1 MFVFKQFS
9 KYLFPSQLNLFVF
22 LLALQASVQIKAA
35 VSDYGNLRVLLWLSI
50 VLLPLLA
57 ALWILA
63 LLAVNDALDE
73 LHYAYSVTSLLC
85 ALYVFIGHCLVN
97 RRVRYNI
104 RITWLRLTRSGSR
117 GSEESFTATR
127 TSGVQ
132 NTPAHMIGSAG
143 AHGFMQPMDQLM
155 GLEGEPS
162 SSTTSRSNR
171 GGSGTGQAEDSVD
184 GLYYEGGGKRHRRHR
199 SKCRRRRHRHRSKQ
213 AAAFGSETGSSD
225 DVSYDQSMELAS
237 SHSSDEDEDGPGRI
251 INLQERLRPSG
262 PLLEQQMQQRGQQE
276 LLEQQQQN
284 QINTLIRQS
293 QHQSPSIYSTAQQ
306 QPQLKHSSSE
316 QTNSSEA
323 ATIVYGQRLATTT
336 TEGSTT
342 LQRSNIL
349 AMTAGLS
356 EQCHAPS
363 ASPAHSVHSIP
374 SVPAAYGHYQHPIS
388 RPVPAV
394 APGQQL
400 VEHIYSYARR
410 PGQHYSTLG
419 PRPAPD
425 DSIGLPAVYNPES
438 PYAIAAPRPMPRSVL
453 QASVAAAGATGGSTS
468 PSGSGSSQSSHV
480 RLISQSVETSTNS
493 AGVTS
498 ANLDR

>member
-1 MFVFKQFS
+1 M
-9 KYLFPSQLNLFVF
+9 F

-35 VSDYGNLRVLLWLSI
+35 VCDYGNLRILLWLSI

-132 NTPAHMIGSAG
+132 NTPAHMVGG
-143 AHGFMQPMDQLM
+143 VAHGFMQPMDQLM
-155 GLEGEPS
+155 GLEAEPS

-171 GGSGTGQAEDSVD
+171 GGGSGVGPTEDSVD
-184 GLYYEGGGKRHRRHR
+184 QIDGIYYEGGKRDRHRRHR
-199 SKCRRRRHRHRSKQ
+199 KCRRRRHRHRSKQ
-213 AAAFGSETGSSD
+213 AFGSETTGSSD

-237 SHSSDEDEDGPGRI
+237 SHSSDDDEDGPGRI
-251 INLQERLRPSG
+251 LDLQEKLRPSG
-262 PLLEQQMQQRGQQE
+262 PLLEQQMQQRGHSE
-276 LLEQQQQN
+276 LIEQQKQN

-293 QHQSPSIYSTAQQ
+293 QHNSPSIYSTTQQ
-306 QPQLKHSSSE
+306 QLKHSSSE

-323 ATIVYGQRLATTT
+323 PTILYGQRLPTTT

-356 EQCHAPS
+356 EQCHASVAPLS
-363 ASPAHSVHSIP
+363 ASPAHSLHSIP
-374 SVPAAYGHYQHPIS
+374 SQVPSYGHYQHPIS
-388 RPVPAV
+388 RPVPSV
-394 APGQQL
+394 ASAQL

-425 DSIGLPAVYNPES
+425 DSIGLPVVYNPEN
-438 PYAIAAPRPMPRSVL
+438 PYAMANPRPMPRSVL
-453 QASVAAAGATGGSTS
+453 QASAAAAAVAGVTNGSTS

-480 RLISQSVETSTNS
+480 RLISQSVDTSTNA

-498 ANLDR
+498 ANFDR